1 VGFGLVW
8 VALTI
13 LTVDSVRH
21 ARSARGASDVG
32 ELT

>member
-1 VGFGLVW
+1 

-21 ARSARGASDVG
+21 ARSSRGVSDLG